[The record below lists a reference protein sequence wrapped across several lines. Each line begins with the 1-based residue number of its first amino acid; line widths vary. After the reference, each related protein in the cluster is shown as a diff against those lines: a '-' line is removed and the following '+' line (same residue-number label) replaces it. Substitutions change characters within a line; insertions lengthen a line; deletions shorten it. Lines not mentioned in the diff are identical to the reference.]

1 MLFDKPDDRPLRSG
15 TMNLQG
21 VLPPIPTP
29 FRDGEVDL
37 GALTDN
43 IRKWLQIPLRGIVV
57 LGSNGEAP
65 YLDEDESERIVAAA
79 RSVMPRDR
87 VLIAGTGRESTRAAV
102 DAARRAA
109 AAGADAVLVR
119 TPSFF
124 KSEMTTEAFVRHY
137 SAVADASPVPIL
149 LYNYTAVTGVNLQ
162 PAAVAHM
169 SKHPNVIGVKESGGD
184 IAQISDY
191 IAETPDG
198 FAVMAGSGPNF
209 YSALAVGATGG
220 ILALAAVVPE
230 PCVRLYTLV
239 RGNRHAEAVALQQKL
254 VPLAR
259 SITTRFGV
267 AGLKVGVSLA
277 GFVGGE
283 PRSPL
288 GPAAPEARD
297 VIGRQLAELG
307 VL

>member
-1 MLFDKPDDRPLRSG
+1 
-15 TMNLQG
+15 MNLQG

-29 FRDGEVDL
+29 FRDGDVDL
-37 GALTDN
+37 GALKDN
-43 IRKWLQIPLRGIVV
+43 IRKWLQTPLRGIVV

-65 YLDEDESERIVAAA
+65 YLDEDESERVVAAA
-79 RSVMPRDR
+79 RSVIPPDR
-87 VLIAGTGRESTRAAV
+87 VLIAGTGRESTRVAI

-109 AAGADAVLVR
+109 GAGADAVLVR

-137 SAVADASPVPIL
+137 SAVADASPVPVL

-162 PAAVAHM
+162 PAAVAQL
-169 SKHPNVIGVKESGGD
+169 SKHPNVMGAKESGGD

-209 YSALAVGATGG
+209 YSALAIGATGG

-230 PCVRLYTLV
+230 LCVRLFTLV
-239 RGNRHAEAVALQQKL
+239 RENRHAEAVALQRQL

-259 SITTRFGV
+259 SVTTRFGV
-267 AGLKVGVSLA
+267 AGLKVGVSLV

-288 GPAAPEARD
+288 GPAAPDARD
-297 VIGRQLAELG
+297 VIRRQLVERG

>member
-1 MLFDKPDDRPLRSG
+1 MD
-15 TMNLQG
+15 LQG

-29 FRDGEVDL
+29 FRDGDVDL
-37 GALTDN
+37 GALKDN
-43 IRKWLQIPLRGIVV
+43 IRKWLQSPLRGIVV

-79 RSVMPRDR
+79 RAVIPSGR
-87 VLIAGTGRESTRAAV
+87 VLIAGTGRESTRAAI

-109 AAGADAVLVR
+109 GAGADAVLVR

-137 SAVADASPVPIL
+137 AAVADAAPVPIL
-149 LYNYTAVTGVNLQ
+149 LYNYTAITGVNLQ
-162 PAAVAHM
+162 PAAVAHL
-169 SKHPNVIGVKESGGD
+169 SKHPNVIGVKESGDD
-184 IAQISDY
+184 IAQISEY
-191 IAETPDG
+191 IAQTPDD

-220 ILALAAVVPE
+220 ILALSAVVPDL
-230 PCVRLYTLV
+230 CVRLYALV
-239 RGNRHAEAVALQQKL
+239 RENRHAEAVALQRRL

-277 GFVGGE
+277 GFEGGE

>member
-1 MLFDKPDDRPLRSG
+1 
-15 TMNLQG
+15 MNLQG

-29 FRDGEVDL
+29 FRDGDVDL
-37 GALTDN
+37 GALKDN
-43 IRKWLQIPLRGIVV
+43 IRKWLQTPLRGIVV

-65 YLDEDESERIVAAA
+65 YLDEDESERVVAAA
-79 RSVMPRDR
+79 RSVIPPDR
-87 VLIAGTGRESTRAAV
+87 VLIAGTGRESTRVAI

-109 AAGADAVLVR
+109 GAGADAVLVR

-137 SAVADASPVPIL
+137 SAVADASPVPVL

-162 PAAVAHM
+162 PAAVAQL
-169 SKHPNVIGVKESGGD
+169 SKHPNVMGAKESGGD

-209 YSALAVGATGG
+209 YSALAIGATGG

-230 PCVRLYTLV
+230 LCVRLFTLV
-239 RGNRHAEAVALQQKL
+239 RENRHAEAVALQRQL

-259 SITTRFGV
+259 SVTTRFGV
-267 AGLKVGVSLA
+267 AGLKVGVGLA

-288 GPAAPEARD
+288 GPAAPDARD
-297 VIGRQLAELG
+297 VIRRQLVELG
-307 VL
+307 VLPS